1 MDRPDSRLMNL
12 AIVKLSSLGDVIHTL
27 PVASALRAAFP
38 DARLAWVVEARE
50 SAVLRDHPALDSI
63 IAVDT
68 RRWRRMVWSPRG
80 LADVKQELSRVRQT
94 MRAARFDVAID
105 LQGLIKSG
113 LLTAATGAG
122 LRIGFSA
129 LRCWEPLNAVFTNRH
144 VTPPVGALH
153 VIDQYCSL
161 LEPLGVHNPA
171 VSFTV
176 PRSAAAETRIGGF
189 FAAEGIKP
197 HDRVVA
203 LVPGARRPN
212 KRWPVFHFR
221 RLADRL
227 CADAGARVIVA
238 WGPDEQPLA
247 RSIAAGLWSRPVVAP
262 PTDLDDLTALVRRC
276 SVLVGGDTGP
286 VHLAAAVG
294 TPAVGLY
301 GPTLAERNRPYGL
314 HGRGMQSPD
323 GLMASIDPDTVFDA
337 IVEFLS

>member
-1 MDRPDSRLMNL
+1 MNI

-27 PVASALRAAFP
+27 PVASALRTAFP
-38 DARLAWVVEARE
+38 DARLTWVVEARE
-50 SAVLRDHPALDSI
+50 SAILRDHPALDGI
-63 IAVDT
+63 VAVDT
-68 RRWRRMVWSPRG
+68 RRWRRAVWSPRG
-80 LADVKQELSRVRQT
+80 AGEVTRELSRLRRT
-94 MRAARFDVAID
+94 MSAARFDVAID

-113 LLTAATGAG
+113 LLTAATGAR

-129 LRCWEPLNAVFTNRH
+129 LRCWEPLNAAFTTHR
-144 VTPPVGALH
+144 VTPPISARH

-161 LEPLGVHNPA
+161 LAPLGVERPE

-176 PRSAAAETRIGGF
+176 PRSAAAEARIDAF
-189 FAAEGIKP
+189 FAAEGIKAR
-197 HDRVVA
+197 DRVVA

-227 CADAGARVIVA
+227 SADSGARVIVV

-247 RSIAAGLWSRPVVAP
+247 RSIAAGLWSRPVMAP
-262 PTDLDDLTALVRRC
+262 PTNLDELTALVRRC

-286 VHLAAAVG
+286 IHLAAAVG
-294 TPAVGLY
+294 APAVGLFGPTPADRNGPY
-301 GPTLAERNRPYGL
+301 GPK
-314 HGRGMQSPD
+314 GRGVQSPD